1 MINLFSK
8 KSASQVNLDRISSDK
23 LIENLDEKREELLAG
38 GSNKLFVGGLSFN
51 SVQQATGTNFILIID

>member
-23 LIENLDEKREELLAG
+23 MIENLDEKREELLAG
-38 GSNKLFVGGLSFN
+38 GSMAGNRLFVGGLSFN
-51 SVQQATGTNFILIID
+51 IAQ

>member
-38 GSNKLFVGGLSFN
+38 GAVALPSFLGQTNKAKNITTPV
-51 SVQQATGTNFILIID
+51 ILI